1 MACVPPFECN
11 IFNIAQIG
19 TCADRGIIVIN
30 LDKNDPIV
38 TQILINVPSEFHA
51 FLEEVLDAGVSRQ
64 KFKMFKCAID
74 NGKSMGILEQI
85 KKCDFETA
93 DGFAEA
99 VNLSGVHTLEVY
111 K

>member
-1 MACVPPFECN
+1 M
-11 IFNIAQIG
+11 
-19 TCADRGIIVIN
+19 IN
-30 LDKNDPIV
+30 LAKNDPIV
-38 TQILINVPSEFHA
+38 TQILVNVPTEFHA
-51 FLEEVLDAGVSRQ
+51 FLKEALDAGVARQ

-74 NGKSMGILEQI
+74 NGKSMKILEQI

>member
-1 MACVPPFECN
+1 M
-11 IFNIAQIG
+11 IL
-19 TCADRGIIVIN
+19 

-38 TQILINVPSEFHA
+38 TQILTNVSTEFHA
-51 FLEEVLDAGVSRQ
+51 FLKEALDAGVSRQ

-74 NGKSMGILEQI
+74 NGKSMKILDQI

>member
-1 MACVPPFECN
+1 M
-11 IFNIAQIG
+11 
-19 TCADRGIIVIN
+19 IN

-38 TQILINVPSEFHA
+38 TQILVNVSTEFHA
-51 FLEEVLDAGVSRQ
+51 FLKEALDAGVSRQ

-74 NGKSMGILEQI
+74 NGKSMKILEQI

-99 VNLSGVHTLEVY
+99 VNLSCVHTLEVY

>member
-1 MACVPPFECN
+1 M
-11 IFNIAQIG
+11 
-19 TCADRGIIVIN
+19 IN
-30 LDKNDPIV
+30 LAKNDPIV
-38 TQILINVPSEFHA
+38 TQILVNVPTEFHA
-51 FLEEVLDAGVSRQ
+51 FLKEALDAGVSRQ

-74 NGKSMGILEQI
+74 NGKSMKILEQI
-85 KKCDFETA
+85 KKCGFETA

>member
-1 MACVPPFECN
+1 M
-11 IFNIAQIG
+11 
-19 TCADRGIIVIN
+19 II

-38 TQILINVPSEFHA
+38 TQILTNVPTEFHA
-51 FLEEVLDAGVSRQ
+51 FLKEALDAGVSRQ

-74 NGKSMGILEQI
+74 NGKSMKILEQI

-99 VNLSGVHTLEVY
+99 VNLSGVSTLEVC

>member
-1 MACVPPFECN
+1 MNVYY
-11 IFNIAQIG
+11 FNITQIG

-38 TQILINVPSEFHA
+38 TQILTNIPTEFHA
-51 FLEEVLDAGVSRQ
+51 FLEEALDAGVSRQ
-64 KFKMFKCAID
+64 KFKMFKCAVD
-74 NGKSMGILEQI
+74 NGKSMRILEQI

-99 VNLSGVHTLEVY
+99 VNLSGVQTLEVY